1 MAELVTL
8 TIDGRTITAP
18 KGVTI
23 WQAAKDAG
31 IFIPIY
37 CYHPKMAPLGAC
49 RICLVEV
56 EKMPKP
62 MAGCTTT
69 VTEGMIVRTA
79 SQMAESARA
88 GVMEFLLINHPL
100 DCPICDKGGECDLQ
114 NYAVEYGQ
122 GVGRFREEKRHLDKA
137 VELGPTIALD
147 RERCIMCQRCVRFCS
162 DIVQDEGLIISQ
174 RGAAAEIATFPG
186 QPYDSQFSGNTVEI
200 CPVGAL
206 TSRTYRFKARP
217 WELRHTPSVC
227 THCAVGCNIEVDARL
242 GTEVVRFMSRTND
255 AVDDGWLCDRGRYG
269 YGFIQHSERLKSPLL
284 RKNGKLEPVSWP
296 EAFEFITKK
305 LQDIQTKHGG
315 EAIAAIAGT
324 HNTNE
329 ELYTFQKFA
338 RNTLGTTKV
347 SQRQGSFAPFKLAEL
362 PKTLTATIQGM
373 EKAKA
378 ILLIGADISDRQP
391 ILELRLKKARKLG
404 AKLLFL
410 GGTPGPLARFASAKI
425 EVAPDKLAETVQA
438 ITAGVTGETTEAAY
452 EKLVN
457 ILKAAGENTAI
468 WFDEA
473 ATLFEGSGELLGHL
487 AKLAEATGSMGKAG
501 LGLGALVRANNST
514 GARDTAGLFESN
526 LDYGTFLKGEA
537 GIKAAYVLG
546 TNPLA
551 DIEQFG
557 GKSDSL
563 STLELLVVHEMF
575 LSDTAKLAH
584 VVLPVSSF
592 AEIEGTYTNTE
603 GRVQKIK
610 SALPPVTGTAPTIAI
625 LIELAARLGKPLPK
639 MGVAEIF
646 NDLAANS
653 EAYTGLTYE
662 TIGEHGQLRPLAIHR
677 PPPVATLEAAPATG
691 GA

>member
-18 KGVTI
+18 KGTTI

-37 CYHPKMAPLGAC
+37 CFHPKMAPLGAC

-79 SQMAESARA
+79 SPMAESSRA

-122 GVGRFREEKRHLDKA
+122 GVGRFREEKRHLEKA

-162 DIVQDEGLIISQ
+162 DIVQDEGLLISE
-174 RGAAAEIATFPG
+174 RGAQSQIDTFPG

-206 TSRTYRFKARP
+206 TARTYRFKARP

-227 THCAVGCNIEVDARL
+227 SHCSVGCNIEVDTRL
-242 GTEVVRFMSRTND
+242 GREVVRFMSRTND
-255 AVDDGWLCDRGRYG
+255 GVDDGWLCDRGRYG
-269 YGFIQHSERLKSPLL
+269 YGFIQHAERLKSPLL
-284 RKNGKLEPVSWP
+284 RKNGKLEAVSWP

-305 LQDIQTKHGG
+305 LQEIQAKHGG
-315 EAIAAIAGT
+315 GAIAAIAGT

-329 ELYTFQKFA
+329 ELYTFQMFA
-338 RNTLGTTKV
+338 RNTLGTEKV
-347 SQRQGSFAPFKLAEL
+347 SQRQGSFTPFKLAEL
-362 PKTLTATIQGM
+362 PNILTATIQGM

-378 ILLIGADISDRQP
+378 ILIVGADVSDRQP

-410 GGTPGPLARFASAKI
+410 GGIPGPLARFAAAKVEI
-425 EVAPDKLAETVQA
+425 APDKLAGAVQA
-438 ITAGVTGETTEAAY
+438 ITAGIKGETTDAAF
-452 EKLVN
+452 EKLVG
-457 ILKAAGENTAI
+457 ILKAAGENSAV

-473 ATLFEGSGELLGHL
+473 ATLFEGNVELLGDL
-487 AKLAEATGSMGKAG
+487 AKLAEATGSLGKAG
-501 LGLGALVRANNST
+501 LGLGVLVGANNST
-514 GARDTAGLFESN
+514 GARDIAGLFESN
-526 LDYGTFLKGEA
+526 LDYATFLKGDEN
-537 GIKAAYVLG
+537 IKAAYVLG

-557 GKSDSL
+557 GNSESL
-563 STLELLVVHEMF
+563 SNLELLVVHEMF

-610 SALPPVTGTAPTIAI
+610 PALTPVAGTAPTIAI
-625 LIELAARLGKPLPK
+625 LIELADRLGKPLPK

-646 NDLAANS
+646 NDLAVNS
-653 EAYTGLTYE
+653 EAYAGLTYE
-662 TIGEHGQLRPLAIHR
+662 AIGAQGELRPLAIHR
-677 PPPVATLEAAPATG
+677 PPEVATAGAAPVTG